1 MTSRQKNP
9 FVVMGKIPAELF
21 CDREKESDK
30 LIHSLIN
37 GNNVVLIS
45 PRRMGKTGLI
55 HHCYDD
61 ERIRDEYFTFFV
73 DILHTSNL
81 REFTYNLSRSIYKE
95 LVPRGKRLA
104 KSFIQAL
111 KSLSGS
117 ISIDTLNG
125 SPSFGVELG
134 DIANAEL
141 TLEEIFDYL
150 DHANK
155 PCIMAID
162 EFQQITHYPEKNIEA
177 LLRGHIQQMQN
188 CNFVF
193 AGSER
198 SIMSQMFGSSA
209 RPFYQSADT
218 LELNAIPFEVYSSFA
233 DRLFRERRKHVAD
246 EALRFVYDLFRGHT
260 FYMQK
265 VFNEAFSLTGT
276 GQSCEKATVVEAIDR
291 ILNDKETTY
300 MEILSALSEKQKPL
314 LYAIAAEG
322 TAARV
327 TSMAFAKKHNLES
340 ASAIQSAIKQ
350 LLNQNLITEIHKE
363 YAVNDKFFALWI
375 NRIYNEKVFPYLCA
389 HKKASQCPQ
398 NQTVIPTTPTV
409 VMPT

>member
-1 MTSRQKNP
+1 MASKQKNP
-9 FVVMGKIPAELF
+9 FVIMGKIPAELF

-30 LIHSLIN
+30 LIHYLTN
-37 GNNVVLIS
+37 GNHVVLIS

-61 ERIRDEYFTFFV
+61 ARICDEYFTFFV

-81 REFTYNLSRSIYKE
+81 REFTFNLSRSIYKE

-104 KSFIQAL
+104 KGFIQAL
-111 KSLSGS
+111 KSLSGT

-125 SPSFGVELG
+125 GPKFGVELG

-150 DHANK
+150 DHAHR

-162 EFQQITHYPEKNIEA
+162 EFQQITHYPEKNVEA

-198 SIMSQMFGSSA
+198 SIMTQMFSSSA

-218 LELNAIPFEVYSSFA
+218 LELNEIPFDVYSDFA
-233 DRLFRERRKHVAD
+233 RRLFLEARKNVDD
-246 EALRFVYDLFRGHT
+246 ESLRYVYDLFKGHT

-265 VFNEAFSLTGT
+265 VFNEAFAITGKGET
-276 GQSCEKATVVEAIDR
+276 CKLDTVLKAIDR
-291 ILNDKETTY
+291 ILSDKETTY

-322 TAARV
+322 MASRV

-363 YAVNDKFFALWI
+363 YSVTDKFFALWM
-375 NRIYNEKVFPYLCA
+375 NRIYNEKVLSLN
-389 HKKASQCPQ
+389 K
-398 NQTVIPTTPTV
+398 IE
-409 VMPT
+409 

>member
-1 MTSRQKNP
+1 MALKQRNP
-9 FVVMGKIPAELF
+9 FVIMGKIPAELF

-30 LIHSLIN
+30 LIHYLTN
-37 GNNVVLIS
+37 GNHVVLIS

-61 ERIRDEYFTFFV
+61 ARISDEYFTFFV

-81 REFTYNLSRSIYKE
+81 REFTFNLSRSIYKE

-104 KSFIQAL
+104 KGFIQAL
-111 KSLSGS
+111 KSLSGT

-125 SPSFGVELG
+125 GPKFGVELG

-150 DHANK
+150 DRANK
-155 PCIMAID
+155 PCIVAID
-162 EFQQITHYPEKNIEA
+162 EFQQITHYPEKNVEA

-198 SIMSQMFGSSA
+198 SIMTQMFSSSA

-218 LELNAIPFEVYSSFA
+218 LELNEIPFDIYSDFA
-233 DRLFRERRKHVAD
+233 HRLFLEARKSVDD
-246 EALRFVYDLFRGHT
+246 ESLRYVYDLFQGHT

-265 VFNEAFSLTGT
+265 VFNEAFALTGK
-276 GQSCEKATVVEAIDR
+276 GGNCKLDTVLEAIDR
-291 ILNDKETTY
+291 ILSDKETTY

-322 TAARV
+322 MASRV
-327 TSMAFAKKHNLES
+327 TSMAFAKKHHLES

-350 LLNQNLITEIHKE
+350 LLNQYLITEIHKE
-363 YAVNDKFFALWI
+363 YSVTDKFFTLWI
-375 NRIYNEKVFPYLCA
+375 NRIYNEKVLTLC
-389 HKKASQCPQ
+389 
-398 NQTVIPTTPTV
+398 
-409 VMPT
+409 

>member
-1 MTSRQKNP
+1 MASKQKNP
-9 FVVMGKIPAELF
+9 FVIMGKIPAELF

-30 LIHSLIN
+30 LIHYLTN
-37 GNNVVLIS
+37 GNHVVLIS

-61 ERIRDEYFTFFV
+61 ARICDEYFTFFV

-81 REFTYNLSRSIYKE
+81 REFTFNLSRSIYKE

-104 KSFIQAL
+104 KGFIQAL
-111 KSLSGS
+111 KSLSGT

-125 SPSFGVELG
+125 GPKFGVELG

-150 DHANK
+150 DHAHR

-162 EFQQITHYPEKNIEA
+162 EFQQITHYPEKNVEA

-198 SIMSQMFGSSA
+198 SIMTQMFSSSA

-218 LELNAIPFEVYSSFA
+218 LELNEIPFDVYSDFA
-233 DRLFRERRKHVAD
+233 RRLFLEARKNVDD
-246 EALRFVYDLFRGHT
+246 ESLHYVYDLFKGHT

-265 VFNEAFSLTGT
+265 VFNEAFALTGK
-276 GQSCEKATVVEAIDR
+276 GGNCKLDTVLEAIDR
-291 ILNDKETTY
+291 ILSDKETTY

-322 TAARV
+322 MASRV

-350 LLNQNLITEIHKE
+350 LLNQNLITEIHKK
-363 YAVNDKFFALWI
+363 YSVTDKFFALWM
-375 NRIYNEKVFPYLCA
+375 NRIYNEKVLSLN
-389 HKKASQCPQ
+389 K
-398 NQTVIPTTPTV
+398 IE
-409 VMPT
+409 

>member
-1 MTSRQKNP
+1 MASKQKNP
-9 FVVMGKIPAELF
+9 FVIMGKIPAELF

-30 LIHSLIN
+30 LIHYLTN
-37 GNNVVLIS
+37 GNHVVLIS

-61 ERIRDEYFTFFV
+61 ARIRDEYFTFFV

-81 REFTYNLSRSIYKE
+81 REFTFNLSRSIYKE

-111 KSLSGS
+111 KSLSGT

-125 SPSFGVELG
+125 GPKFGVELG

-150 DHANK
+150 DHAHR

-162 EFQQITHYPEKNIEA
+162 EFQQITHYPEKNVEA

-198 SIMSQMFGSSA
+198 SIMTQMFSSSA

-218 LELNAIPFEVYSSFA
+218 LELNEIPFDVYSDFA
-233 DRLFRERRKHVAD
+233 RRLFLEARKNVDD
-246 EALRFVYDLFRGHT
+246 ESLRYVYDLFKGHT

-265 VFNEAFSLTGT
+265 VFNEAFALTGK
-276 GQSCEKATVVEAIDR
+276 GGNCKLDTVLEAIDR
-291 ILNDKETTY
+291 ILSDKETTY

-322 TAARV
+322 MASRV

-363 YAVNDKFFALWI
+363 YSVTDKFFALWI
-375 NRIYNEKVFPYLCA
+375 NRIYNEKVLSLC
-389 HKKASQCPQ
+389 
-398 NQTVIPTTPTV
+398 
-409 VMPT
+409 

>member
-1 MTSRQKNP
+1 MASKQRNP
-9 FVVMGKIPAELF
+9 FIIMGKIPAELF

-30 LIHSLIN
+30 LIHYLTN
-37 GNNVVLIS
+37 GNHVVLIS

-61 ERIRDEYFTFFV
+61 ARIRDEYFTFFV

-81 REFTYNLSRSIYKE
+81 REFTFNLSRSIYKE
-95 LVPRGKRLA
+95 LVTRGKRLA
-104 KSFIQAL
+104 KGFIQAL
-111 KSLSGS
+111 KSLSGT

-150 DHANK
+150 DHAHK
-155 PCIMAID
+155 PCIMAIN
-162 EFQQITHYPEKNIEA
+162 EFQQITHYPEKNVEA

-198 SIMSQMFGSSA
+198 SIMTQMFSSSA

-218 LELNAIPFEVYSSFA
+218 LELNEIPFDIYSDFA
-233 DRLFRERRKHVAD
+233 RRLFLEARKSVDD
-246 EALRFVYDLFRGHT
+246 ESLRYVYDLFKGHT

-265 VFNEAFSLTGT
+265 VFNEAFALTGKGGVCKLDT
-276 GQSCEKATVVEAIDR
+276 ISEAIDR

-322 TAARV
+322 MASRI

-340 ASAIQSAIKQ
+340 ASAIQSATKQ

-363 YAVNDKFFALWI
+363 YSVTDKFFALWM
-375 NRIYNEKVFPYLCA
+375 NRIYNEKVLTL
-389 HKKASQCPQ
+389 
-398 NQTVIPTTPTV
+398 N
-409 VMPT
+409 

>member
-1 MTSRQKNP
+1 MALKQRNP
-9 FVVMGKIPAELF
+9 FVIMGKIPAELF

-30 LIHSLIN
+30 LIHYLTN
-37 GNNVVLIS
+37 GNHVVLIS

-61 ERIRDEYFTFFV
+61 ARISDEYFTFFV

-81 REFTYNLSRSIYKE
+81 REFTFNLSRSIYKE

-104 KSFIQAL
+104 KGFIQAL
-111 KSLSGS
+111 KSLSGT

-125 SPSFGVELG
+125 GPKFGVELG

-150 DHANK
+150 DRANK
-155 PCIMAID
+155 PCIVAID
-162 EFQQITHYPEKNIEA
+162 EFQQITHYPEKNVEA

-198 SIMSQMFGSSA
+198 SIMTQMFSSSA

-218 LELNAIPFEVYSSFA
+218 LELNEIPFDVYSDFA
-233 DRLFRERRKHVAD
+233 HRLFLEARKSVDD
-246 EALRFVYDLFRGHT
+246 ESLRYVYDLFQGHT

-265 VFNEAFSLTGT
+265 VFNEAFALTGK
-276 GQSCEKATVVEAIDR
+276 GGNCKLDTVLEAIDR
-291 ILNDKETTY
+291 ILSDKETTY

-322 TAARV
+322 MASRV
-327 TSMAFAKKHNLES
+327 TSMAFAKKHHLES

-363 YAVNDKFFALWI
+363 YSVTDKFFALWI
-375 NRIYNEKVFPYLCA
+375 NRIYNEKVLTLC
-389 HKKASQCPQ
+389 
-398 NQTVIPTTPTV
+398 
-409 VMPT
+409 

>member
-1 MTSRQKNP
+1 MVSKQKNP
-9 FVVMGKIPAELF
+9 FIIMGKIPAELF
-21 CDREKESDK
+21 CDREKESNK
-30 LIHSLIN
+30 LIHYLTN
-37 GNNVVLIS
+37 GNHVVLIS

-61 ERIRDEYFTFFV
+61 ARISDEYFTFFV

-81 REFTYNLSRSIYKE
+81 QEFTFNLSRSIYKE

-104 KSFIQAL
+104 KGFIQAL
-111 KSLSGS
+111 KSLSGT

-125 SPSFGVELG
+125 GPKFGVELG

-150 DHANK
+150 DRANK
-155 PCIMAID
+155 PCIVAID
-162 EFQQITHYPEKNIEA
+162 EFQQITHYPEKNVEA

-198 SIMSQMFGSSA
+198 SIMTQMFSSSA

-218 LELNAIPFEVYSSFA
+218 LELNEIPFEVYSDFA
-233 DRLFRERRKHVAD
+233 RRLFLEARKNVDD
-246 EALRFVYDLFRGHT
+246 ESLSYVYDLFHGHT

-265 VFNEAFSLTGT
+265 VFNEAFALTGK
-276 GQSCEKATVVEAIDR
+276 SATCRLGTVFEAIDR
-291 ILNDKETTY
+291 ILSDKETTY

-322 TAARV
+322 MASRV

-363 YAVNDKFFALWI
+363 YSVTDKFFALWM
-375 NRIYNEKVFPYLCA
+375 NRIYNEKVLP
-389 HKKASQCPQ
+389 SIEQRG
-398 NQTVIPTTPTV
+398 
-409 VMPT
+409 

>member
-1 MTSRQKNP
+1 MASKQKNP
-9 FVVMGKIPAELF
+9 FIIMGKIPAELF

-30 LIHSLIN
+30 LIHYLTN
-37 GNNVVLIS
+37 GNHVVLIS

-61 ERIRDEYFTFFV
+61 ARIRDEYFTFFV

-104 KSFIQAL
+104 KGFIHAL
-111 KSLSGS
+111 KSLSGT

-150 DHANK
+150 DHAHK

-162 EFQQITHYPEKNIEA
+162 EFQQITHYPEKNVEA
-177 LLRGHIQQMQN
+177 LLRSHIQQMQN

-198 SIMSQMFGSSA
+198 SIMTQMFSSSA

-218 LELNAIPFEVYSSFA
+218 LELNEIPFDVYSDFA
-233 DRLFRERRKHVAD
+233 RRLFLEARKSVDD
-246 EALRFVYDLFRGHT
+246 ESLRYVYNLFKGHT

-265 VFNEAFSLTGT
+265 VFNEAFALTGKGGT
-276 GQSCEKATVVEAIDR
+276 CKLDTILEAIDR
-291 ILNDKETTY
+291 ILSDKETTY

-322 TAARV
+322 MASRV
-327 TSMAFAKKHNLES
+327 TSMAFAKKHNLDS

-363 YAVNDKFFALWI
+363 YSVTDKFFALWM
-375 NRIYNEKVFPYLCA
+375 NRIYNEKVLAF
-389 HKKASQCPQ
+389 
-398 NQTVIPTTPTV
+398 N
-409 VMPT
+409 

>member
-1 MTSRQKNP
+1 
-9 FVVMGKIPAELF
+9 MGKIPANLF
-21 CDREKESDK
+21 CDREKETEK
-30 LIHSLIN
+30 LIHSLTN

-61 ERIRDEYFTFFV
+61 ARIRDEYFTFFV

-81 REFTYNLSRSIYKE
+81 REFTFNLSRSIYKE

-111 KSLSGS
+111 KSLSGT

-125 SPSFGVELG
+125 GPKFGVELG

-141 TLEEIFDYL
+141 TLEEIFAYL
-150 DHANK
+150 DHAHR

-162 EFQQITHYPEKNIEA
+162 EFQQITHYPEKNVEA

-198 SIMSQMFGSSA
+198 SIMTQMFSSSA

-218 LELNAIPFEVYSSFA
+218 LELNEIPFDVYSDFA
-233 DRLFRERRKHVAD
+233 RRLFLEARKNVDD
-246 EALRFVYDLFRGHT
+246 ESLRYVYDLFKGHT

-265 VFNEAFSLTGT
+265 VFNEAFAITGKGET
-276 GQSCEKATVVEAIDR
+276 CKLDTIFEAIDR
-291 ILNDKETTY
+291 ILSDKETTY
-300 MEILSALSEKQKPL
+300 MEILSALSAKQKPL

-322 TAARV
+322 MASRV

-350 LLNQNLITEIHKE
+350 LLNQNLITEIHKK
-363 YAVNDKFFALWI
+363 YSVTDKFFALWM
-375 NRIYNEKVFPYLCA
+375 NRIYNEKVLSLN
-389 HKKASQCPQ
+389 K
-398 NQTVIPTTPTV
+398 IE
-409 VMPT
+409 

>member
-1 MTSRQKNP
+1 MASKQKNP
-9 FVVMGKIPAELF
+9 FVIMGKIPAELF

-30 LIHSLIN
+30 LIHYLTN
-37 GNNVVLIS
+37 GNHVVLIS

-61 ERIRDEYFTFFV
+61 ARICDEYFTFFV

-81 REFTYNLSRSIYKE
+81 REFTFNLSRSIYKE

-111 KSLSGS
+111 KSLSGT

-125 SPSFGVELG
+125 GPKFGVELG

-150 DHANK
+150 DHAHR

-162 EFQQITHYPEKNIEA
+162 EFQQITHYPEKNVEA

-198 SIMSQMFGSSA
+198 SIMTQMFSSSA

-218 LELNAIPFEVYSSFA
+218 LELNEIPFDVYSDFA
-233 DRLFRERRKHVAD
+233 RRLFLEARKNVDD
-246 EALRFVYDLFRGHT
+246 ESLRYVYDLFKGHT

-265 VFNEAFSLTGT
+265 VFNEAFAITGKGET
-276 GQSCEKATVVEAIDR
+276 CKLDTIFEAIDR
-291 ILNDKETTY
+291 ILSDKETTY

-322 TAARV
+322 MASRV

-350 LLNQNLITEIHKE
+350 LLNQNLITEIHKK
-363 YAVNDKFFALWI
+363 YSVTDKFFALWM
-375 NRIYNEKVFPYLCA
+375 NRIYNEKVLSLN
-389 HKKASQCPQ
+389 K
-398 NQTVIPTTPTV
+398 IE
-409 VMPT
+409 

>member
-1 MTSRQKNP
+1 MASKQKNP
-9 FVVMGKIPAELF
+9 FVIMGKIPAELF

-30 LIHSLIN
+30 LIHYLTN
-37 GNNVVLIS
+37 GNHVVLIS

-61 ERIRDEYFTFFV
+61 ARIRDEYFTFFV

-81 REFTYNLSRSIYKE
+81 REFTFNLSRSIYKE

-104 KSFIQAL
+104 KGFIQAL
-111 KSLSGS
+111 KSLSGT

-125 SPSFGVELG
+125 GPKFGVELG

-141 TLEEIFDYL
+141 TLEEIFAYL
-150 DHANK
+150 DHAHR

-162 EFQQITHYPEKNIEA
+162 EFQQITHYPEKNVEA

-198 SIMSQMFGSSA
+198 SIMTQMFSSSA

-218 LELNAIPFEVYSSFA
+218 LELNEIPFDVYSDFA
-233 DRLFRERRKHVAD
+233 RRLFLEARKNVDD
-246 EALRFVYDLFRGHT
+246 ESLRYVYDLFKGHT

-265 VFNEAFSLTGT
+265 VFNEAFAITGKGET
-276 GQSCEKATVVEAIDR
+276 SKLDTIFDAIDH
-291 ILNDKETTY
+291 ILSVKETTY
-300 MEILSALSEKQKPL
+300 M
-314 LYAIAAEG
+314 
-322 TAARV
+322 
-327 TSMAFAKKHNLES
+327 
-340 ASAIQSAIKQ
+340 
-350 LLNQNLITEIHKE
+350 
-363 YAVNDKFFALWI
+363 
-375 NRIYNEKVFPYLCA
+375 
-389 HKKASQCPQ
+389 
-398 NQTVIPTTPTV
+398 
-409 VMPT
+409 

>member
-1 MTSRQKNP
+1 MASKQKNP
-9 FVVMGKIPAELF
+9 FVIMGKIPAELF

-30 LIHSLIN
+30 LIHYLTN
-37 GNNVVLIS
+37 GNHVVLIS

-61 ERIRDEYFTFFV
+61 ARICDEYFTFFV

-81 REFTYNLSRSIYKE
+81 REFTFNLSRSIYKE

-104 KSFIQAL
+104 KGFIQAL
-111 KSLSGS
+111 KSLSGT

-125 SPSFGVELG
+125 GPKFGVELG

-150 DHANK
+150 DHAHR

-162 EFQQITHYPEKNIEA
+162 EFQQITHYPEKNVEA

-198 SIMSQMFGSSA
+198 SIMTQMFSSSV

-218 LELNAIPFEVYSSFA
+218 LELNEIPFDVYSDFA
-233 DRLFRERRKHVAD
+233 RRLFLEARKNVDD
-246 EALRFVYDLFRGHT
+246 ESLRYVYDLFKGHT

-265 VFNEAFSLTGT
+265 VFNEAFAITGKGET
-276 GQSCEKATVVEAIDR
+276 CKLDTVLEAIDR
-291 ILNDKETTY
+291 ILSDKETTY

-322 TAARV
+322 MASRV

-363 YAVNDKFFALWI
+363 YSVTDKFFALWM
-375 NRIYNEKVFPYLCA
+375 NRIYNEKVLSLN
-389 HKKASQCPQ
+389 K
-398 NQTVIPTTPTV
+398 ID
-409 VMPT
+409 

>member
-1 MTSRQKNP
+1 MASKQKNP
-9 FVVMGKIPAELF
+9 FIIMGKIPAELF

-30 LIHSLIN
+30 LIHYLTN
-37 GNNVVLIS
+37 GNHVVLIS

-61 ERIRDEYFTFFV
+61 ARICDEYFTFFV

-81 REFTYNLSRSIYKE
+81 REFTFNLSRSIYKE

-111 KSLSGS
+111 KSLSGT

-125 SPSFGVELG
+125 GPKFGVELG

-150 DHANK
+150 DHAHR

-162 EFQQITHYPEKNIEA
+162 EFQQITHYPEKNVEA

-198 SIMSQMFGSSA
+198 SIMTQMFSSSA

-218 LELNAIPFEVYSSFA
+218 LELNEIPFDVYSDFA
-233 DRLFRERRKHVAD
+233 RRLFLEARKNVD
-246 EALRFVYDLFRGHT
+246 DVSLRYVYDLFKGHT

-265 VFNEAFSLTGT
+265 VFNEAFAITGKGET
-276 GQSCEKATVVEAIDR
+276 CKLDTIFDAIDR
-291 ILNDKETTY
+291 ILSDKETTY

-322 TAARV
+322 MASRV

-363 YAVNDKFFALWI
+363 YSVTDKFFALWM
-375 NRIYNEKVFPYLCA
+375 NRIYNEKVLSLN
-389 HKKASQCPQ
+389 K
-398 NQTVIPTTPTV
+398 IE
-409 VMPT
+409 

>member
-1 MTSRQKNP
+1 MASKQKNP
-9 FVVMGKIPAELF
+9 FVIMGKIPAELF

-30 LIHSLIN
+30 LIHYLTN
-37 GNNVVLIS
+37 GNHVVLIS

-61 ERIRDEYFTFFV
+61 ARICDEYFTFFV

-81 REFTYNLSRSIYKE
+81 REFTFNLSRSIYKE

-111 KSLSGS
+111 KSLSGT

-125 SPSFGVELG
+125 GPKFGVELG

-150 DHANK
+150 DHAHR

-162 EFQQITHYPEKNIEA
+162 EFQQITHYPEKNVEA

-198 SIMSQMFGSSA
+198 SIMTQMFSSSA

-218 LELNAIPFEVYSSFA
+218 LELNEIPFDVYSDFA
-233 DRLFRERRKHVAD
+233 RRLFLEARKNVDD
-246 EALRFVYDLFRGHT
+246 ESLRYVYDLFKGHT

-265 VFNEAFSLTGT
+265 VFNEAFAITGKGET
-276 GQSCEKATVVEAIDR
+276 CELDTIFEAIDR
-291 ILNDKETTY
+291 ILSDKETTY

-322 TAARV
+322 MASRV

-363 YAVNDKFFALWI
+363 YSVTDKFFALWM
-375 NRIYNEKVFPYLCA
+375 NRIYNEKVLSLN
-389 HKKASQCPQ
+389 K
-398 NQTVIPTTPTV
+398 IE
-409 VMPT
+409 

>member
-1 MTSRQKNP
+1 MASKQRNP
-9 FVVMGKIPAELF
+9 FIIMGKIPAELF

-30 LIHSLIN
+30 LIHYLTN

-61 ERIRDEYFTFFV
+61 ARIRDEYFTFFV

-81 REFTYNLSRSIYKE
+81 REFTYNLGRSIYKE

-104 KSFIQAL
+104 KGFIQAL
-111 KSLSGS
+111 KSLSGT

-125 SPSFGVELG
+125 GPKFGVELG

-198 SIMSQMFGSSA
+198 SIMTQMFSSSA

-218 LELNAIPFEVYSSFA
+218 LELKEIPFDIYSAFVG
-233 DRLFRERRKHVAD
+233 RLFHESRKNVDD
-246 EALRFVYDLFRGHT
+246 ESLHYVYDLFKGHT

-265 VFNEAFSLTGT
+265 VFNEAYALTGRGGICRLDT
-276 GQSCEKATVVEAIDR
+276 IFEAIDR
-291 ILNDKETTY
+291 VLSDKETTY

-322 TAARV
+322 KASRV
-327 TSMAFAKKHNLES
+327 TSLAFAKKHNLES

-363 YAVNDKFFALWI
+363 YSVTDKFFALWI
-375 NRIYNEKVFPYLCA
+375 NRIYNEKVLAF
-389 HKKASQCPQ
+389 S
-398 NQTVIPTTPTV
+398 
-409 VMPT
+409 

>member
-1 MTSRQKNP
+1 MASKQKNP
-9 FVVMGKIPAELF
+9 FIIMGKIPTELF

-30 LIHSLIN
+30 LIHYLTN

-61 ERIRDEYFTFFV
+61 VRISDEYFTFFV

-81 REFTYNLSRSIYKE
+81 REFTYNLGRSIYKE

-111 KSLSGS
+111 KSLSGT

-125 SPSFGVELG
+125 GPKFGVELG

-150 DHANK
+150 DHAHR

-162 EFQQITHYPEKNIEA
+162 EFQQITHYPEKNVEA

-198 SIMSQMFGSSA
+198 SIMTQMFSSSA

-218 LELNAIPFEVYSSFA
+218 LELNEIPFDVYSDFA
-233 DRLFRERRKHVAD
+233 RRLFLEARKNVDD
-246 EALRFVYDLFRGHT
+246 ESLRYVYDLFKGHT

-265 VFNEAFSLTGT
+265 VFNEAFAITGKGET
-276 GQSCEKATVVEAIDR
+276 CELDTIFEAIDR
-291 ILNDKETTY
+291 ILSDKETTY

-322 TAARV
+322 MASRV

-363 YAVNDKFFALWI
+363 YSVTDKFFALWM
-375 NRIYNEKVFPYLCA
+375 NRIYNEKVLSLN
-389 HKKASQCPQ
+389 K
-398 NQTVIPTTPTV
+398 IE
-409 VMPT
+409 

>member
-1 MTSRQKNP
+1 MASKQKNP
-9 FVVMGKIPAELF
+9 FVIMGKIPAELF

-30 LIHSLIN
+30 LIHYLTN
-37 GNNVVLIS
+37 GNHVVLIS

-61 ERIRDEYFTFFV
+61 ARIRDEYFTFFV

-81 REFTYNLSRSIYKE
+81 REFTFNLSRSIYKE

-104 KSFIQAL
+104 KGFIQAL
-111 KSLSGS
+111 KSLSGT

-125 SPSFGVELG
+125 GPKFGVELG

-150 DHANK
+150 DHAHR

-162 EFQQITHYPEKNIEA
+162 EFQQITHYPEKNVEA

-198 SIMSQMFGSSA
+198 SIMTQMFSSSA

-218 LELNAIPFEVYSSFA
+218 LELNEIPFDVYSDFA
-233 DRLFRERRKHVAD
+233 RRLFLEARKNVDD
-246 EALRFVYDLFRGHT
+246 ESLRYVYDLFKGHT

-265 VFNEAFSLTGT
+265 VFNEAFAITGKGET
-276 GQSCEKATVVEAIDR
+276 CKLDTIFEAIDR
-291 ILNDKETTY
+291 ILSDKETTY

-322 TAARV
+322 MASRV

-363 YAVNDKFFALWI
+363 YSVTDKFFALWM
-375 NRIYNEKVFPYLCA
+375 NRIYNEKVLSLN
-389 HKKASQCPQ
+389 K
-398 NQTVIPTTPTV
+398 IE
-409 VMPT
+409 

>member
-1 MTSRQKNP
+1 MASKQKNP
-9 FVVMGKIPAELF
+9 FVIMGKIPAELF

-30 LIHSLIN
+30 LIHYLTN
-37 GNNVVLIS
+37 GNHVVLIS

-61 ERIRDEYFTFFV
+61 ARICDEYFTFFV

-81 REFTYNLSRSIYKE
+81 REFTFNLSRSIYKE

-111 KSLSGS
+111 KSLSGT

-125 SPSFGVELG
+125 GPKFGVELG

-150 DHANK
+150 DHAHR

-162 EFQQITHYPEKNIEA
+162 EFQQITHYPEKNVEA

-198 SIMSQMFGSSA
+198 SIMTQMFSSSA

-218 LELNAIPFEVYSSFA
+218 LELNEIPFDVYSDFA
-233 DRLFRERRKHVAD
+233 RRLFLEARKNVD
-246 EALRFVYDLFRGHT
+246 DVSLRYVYDLFKGHT

-265 VFNEAFSLTGT
+265 VFNEAFAITGKGET
-276 GQSCEKATVVEAIDR
+276 CKLDTIFDAIDR
-291 ILNDKETTY
+291 ILSDKETTY

-322 TAARV
+322 MASRV

-363 YAVNDKFFALWI
+363 YSVTDKFFALWM
-375 NRIYNEKVFPYLCA
+375 NRIYNEKVLSLN
-389 HKKASQCPQ
+389 K
-398 NQTVIPTTPTV
+398 IE
-409 VMPT
+409 

>member
-1 MTSRQKNP
+1 MASSQKNP
-9 FVVMGKIPAELF
+9 FIIMGKIPAELF

-30 LIHSLIN
+30 LVHYLTN

-81 REFTYNLSRSIYKE
+81 REFTYNLGRSIYKE

-104 KSFIQAL
+104 KGFIQAL
-111 KSLSGS
+111 KSLSGT

-125 SPSFGVELG
+125 NPSFGVELG
-134 DIANAEL
+134 DIANPEL

-150 DHANK
+150 DQARK

-177 LLRGHIQQMQN
+177 LLRSRIQQMYN

-198 SIMSQMFGSSA
+198 SIMTQIFSSST

-218 LELNAIPFEVYSSFA
+218 LELKEIPFETYSAFVI
-233 DRLFRERRKHVAD
+233 RLFHDMRKNI
-246 EALRFVYDLFRGHT
+246 ESETLRYVYDLFKGHT

-265 VFNEAFSLTGT
+265 VFNEAFALTNTGGT
-276 GQSCEKATVVEAIDR
+276 CRLDTILEAIDR

-300 MEILSALSEKQKPL
+300 MEILSTLSEKQKPL
-314 LYAIAAEG
+314 FYAIAAEG
-322 TAARV
+322 MASRV
-327 TSMAFAKKHNLES
+327 TSTAFAKRHNLES
-340 ASAIQSAIKQ
+340 TSAIQSAIKQ

-363 YAVNDKFFALWI
+363 YSVTDKFFALWM
-375 NRIYNEKVFPYLCA
+375 NRIYNEKTLF
-389 HKKASQCPQ
+389 
-398 NQTVIPTTPTV
+398 IP
-409 VMPT
+409 

>member
-1 MTSRQKNP
+1 LPLENRITMASKQKNP
-9 FVVMGKIPAELF
+9 FVIMGKIPAELF

-30 LIHSLIN
+30 LIHYLTN
-37 GNNVVLIS
+37 GNHVVLIS

-61 ERIRDEYFTFFV
+61 ARICDEYFTFFV

-81 REFTYNLSRSIYKE
+81 REFTFNLSRSIYKE
-95 LVPRGKRLA
+95 LFPRGKRLA
-104 KSFIQAL
+104 KGFIQAL
-111 KSLSGS
+111 KSLSGT

-125 SPSFGVELG
+125 GPKFGVELG

-150 DHANK
+150 DHAHR

-162 EFQQITHYPEKNIEA
+162 EFQQITHYPEKNVEA

-198 SIMSQMFGSSA
+198 SIMTQMFSSSA

-218 LELNAIPFEVYSSFA
+218 LELNEIPFDVYSDFA
-233 DRLFRERRKHVAD
+233 RRLFLEARKNVDD
-246 EALRFVYDLFRGHT
+246 ESLRYVYDLFKGHT

-265 VFNEAFSLTGT
+265 VFNEAFAITGKGET
-276 GQSCEKATVVEAIDR
+276 CKLDTIFEAIDR
-291 ILNDKETTY
+291 ILSDKETTY

-322 TAARV
+322 MASRV

-350 LLNQNLITEIHKE
+350 LLNQNLITEIHKK
-363 YAVNDKFFALWI
+363 YSVTDKFFALWM
-375 NRIYNEKVFPYLCA
+375 NRIYNEKVLTL
-389 HKKASQCPQ
+389 
-398 NQTVIPTTPTV
+398 N
-409 VMPT
+409 

>member
-1 MTSRQKNP
+1 MASKQKNP
-9 FVVMGKIPAELF
+9 FVIMGKIPAELF

-30 LIHSLIN
+30 LIHYLTN
-37 GNNVVLIS
+37 GNHVVLIS

-61 ERIRDEYFTFFV
+61 ARIRDEYFTFFV

-81 REFTYNLSRSIYKE
+81 REFTFNLSRSIYKE

-111 KSLSGS
+111 KSLSGT

-125 SPSFGVELG
+125 GPKFGVELG

-150 DHANK
+150 DHAHR

-162 EFQQITHYPEKNIEA
+162 EFQQITHYPEKNVEA

-198 SIMSQMFGSSA
+198 SIMTQMFSSSA

-218 LELNAIPFEVYSSFA
+218 LELNEIPFDVYSDFA
-233 DRLFRERRKHVAD
+233 RRLFLEARKNVDD
-246 EALRFVYDLFRGHT
+246 ESLRYVYDLFKGHT

-265 VFNEAFSLTGT
+265 VFNEAFAITGKGET
-276 GQSCEKATVVEAIDR
+276 CKLDTIFEAIDR
-291 ILNDKETTY
+291 ILSDKETTY

-322 TAARV
+322 MASRV

-363 YAVNDKFFALWI
+363 YSVTDKFFALWM
-375 NRIYNEKVFPYLCA
+375 NRIYNEKVLSLN
-389 HKKASQCPQ
+389 K
-398 NQTVIPTTPTV
+398 IE
-409 VMPT
+409 

>member
-1 MTSRQKNP
+1 MASKQKNP
-9 FVVMGKIPAELF
+9 FVIMGKIPAELF

-30 LIHSLIN
+30 LIHYLTN
-37 GNNVVLIS
+37 GNHVVLIS

-61 ERIRDEYFTFFV
+61 ARIRDEYFTFFV

-81 REFTYNLSRSIYKE
+81 REFTFNLSRSIYKE

-104 KSFIQAL
+104 KGFIQAL
-111 KSLSGS
+111 KSLSGT

-150 DHANK
+150 DHAHR

-162 EFQQITHYPEKNIEA
+162 EFQQITHYPEKNVEA

-198 SIMSQMFGSSA
+198 SIMTQMFSSSA

-218 LELNAIPFEVYSSFA
+218 LELNEIPFDVYSDFA
-233 DRLFRERRKHVAD
+233 RRLFLEARKNVDD
-246 EALRFVYDLFRGHT
+246 ESLRYVYDLFKGHT

-265 VFNEAFSLTGT
+265 VFNEAFAITGKGET
-276 GQSCEKATVVEAIDR
+276 CKLDTVLEAIDR
-291 ILNDKETTY
+291 ILSDKETTY

-322 TAARV
+322 MASRV

-363 YAVNDKFFALWI
+363 YSVTDKFFALWM
-375 NRIYNEKVFPYLCA
+375 NRIYNEKVLSLN
-389 HKKASQCPQ
+389 K
-398 NQTVIPTTPTV
+398 IE
-409 VMPT
+409 

>member
-1 MTSRQKNP
+1 MASKQKNP
-9 FVVMGKIPAELF
+9 FVIMGKIPAELF

-30 LIHSLIN
+30 LIHYLTN
-37 GNNVVLIS
+37 GNHVVLIS

-61 ERIRDEYFTFFV
+61 ARICDEYFTFFV

-81 REFTYNLSRSIYKE
+81 REFTFNLSRSIYKE

-104 KSFIQAL
+104 KGFIQAL
-111 KSLSGS
+111 KSLSGT

-125 SPSFGVELG
+125 GPKFGVELG

-150 DHANK
+150 DHADR

-162 EFQQITHYPEKNIEA
+162 EFQQITHYPEKNVEA

-198 SIMSQMFGSSA
+198 SIMTQMFSSSA

-218 LELNAIPFEVYSSFA
+218 LELNEIPFDVYSDFA
-233 DRLFRERRKHVAD
+233 RRLFLEARKNVDD
-246 EALRFVYDLFRGHT
+246 ESLRYVYDLFKGHT

-265 VFNEAFSLTGT
+265 VFNEAFAITGKGET
-276 GQSCEKATVVEAIDR
+276 CKLDTIFEAIDR
-291 ILNDKETTY
+291 ILSDKETTY

-322 TAARV
+322 MASRV

-363 YAVNDKFFALWI
+363 YSVTDKFFALWM
-375 NRIYNEKVFPYLCA
+375 NRIYNEKVLSLN
-389 HKKASQCPQ
+389 K
-398 NQTVIPTTPTV
+398 IE
-409 VMPT
+409 

>member
-1 MTSRQKNP
+1 
-9 FVVMGKIPAELF
+9 MGKIPAELF
-21 CDREKESDK
+21 CDREKETEK
-30 LIHSLIN
+30 LIHYLTN
-37 GNNVVLIS
+37 GNNVVLVS

-55 HHCYDD
+55 HHCYDYVC
-61 ERIRDEYFTFFV
+61 IHDEYFTFFV

-81 REFTYNLSRSIYKE
+81 REFTYNLGRSIYKE

-104 KSFIQAL
+104 KGFIQAL
-111 KSLSGS
+111 KSLSGT

-198 SIMSQMFGSSA
+198 SIMTQMFSSSA
-209 RPFYQSADT
+209 RPFYQSADI
-218 LELNAIPFEVYSSFA
+218 LELNEIPFDVYSAFA
-233 DRLFRERRKHVAD
+233 GRLFHETHKSIED
-246 EALRFVYDLFRGHT
+246 KTLRYVYDLFRGHT

-265 VFNEAFSLTGT
+265 VFNEAFSLTRTGGT
-276 GQSCEKATVVEAIDR
+276 CESSTIAEAIDR
-291 ILNDKETTY
+291 ILKDKETTY

-322 TAARV
+322 MASRV

-363 YAVNDKFFALWI
+363 YSVTDKFFALWM
-375 NRIYNEKVFPYLCA
+375 NRIYNEKVFLP
-389 HKKASQCPQ
+389 SIEQQ
-398 NQTVIPTTPTV
+398 G
-409 VMPT
+409 

>member
-1 MTSRQKNP
+1 MASKQRNP
-9 FVVMGKIPAELF
+9 FVIMGKIPAELF

-30 LIHSLIN
+30 LIHYLTN
-37 GNNVVLIS
+37 GNHVVLIS

-61 ERIRDEYFTFFV
+61 ARISDEYFTFFV
-73 DILHTSNL
+73 DIFHTSNL
-81 REFTYNLSRSIYKE
+81 REFTFNLSRSIYKE

-104 KSFIQAL
+104 KGFIQAL
-111 KSLSGS
+111 KSLSGT

-125 SPSFGVELG
+125 GPKFGVELG

-150 DHANK
+150 DRANK
-155 PCIMAID
+155 PCIVAID
-162 EFQQITHYPEKNIEA
+162 EFQQITHYPEKNVEA

-198 SIMSQMFGSSA
+198 SIMTQMFSSSA

-218 LELNAIPFEVYSSFA
+218 LELNEIPFVVYSDFA
-233 DRLFRERRKHVAD
+233 HRLFLEARKSIDD
-246 EALRFVYDLFRGHT
+246 ESLRYVYDLFLGHT

-265 VFNEAFSLTGT
+265 VFNEAFALTGK
-276 GQSCEKATVVEAIDR
+276 GGNCKLDTVLEAIDR
-291 ILNDKETTY
+291 ILSDKETTY

-322 TAARV
+322 MASRV
-327 TSMAFAKKHNLES
+327 TSMAFAKKHHLES

-363 YAVNDKFFALWI
+363 YSVTDKFFALWI
-375 NRIYNEKVFPYLCA
+375 NRIYNEKVLTLC
-389 HKKASQCPQ
+389 
-398 NQTVIPTTPTV
+398 
-409 VMPT
+409 

>member
-1 MTSRQKNP
+1 MASKQRNP
-9 FVVMGKIPAELF
+9 FVIMGKIPAELF
-21 CDREKESDK
+21 CDREKESEK
-30 LIHSLIN
+30 LIHYLTN

-61 ERIRDEYFTFFV
+61 ARIHDEYFTFFV

-81 REFTYNLSRSIYKE
+81 LEFTFNLSRSIYKE

-104 KSFIQAL
+104 RGFIQAL
-111 KSLSGS
+111 KSLSRT

-125 SPSFGVELG
+125 GPKFGVELG

-150 DHANK
+150 DHAHK
-155 PCIMAID
+155 PCIVAID
-162 EFQQITHYPEKNIEA
+162 EFQQITHYPEKNVEA

-198 SIMSQMFGSSA
+198 SIMTQMFSSSA

-218 LELNAIPFEVYSSFA
+218 LELNEIPFDIYSDFA
-233 DRLFRERRKHVAD
+233 YKLFLEAHKSVD
-246 EALRFVYDLFRGHT
+246 EESLRYVYDLFKGHT

-265 VFNEAFSLTGT
+265 VFNEAFALTGK
-276 GQSCEKATVVEAIDR
+276 GGACKLDTVLEAIDR
-291 ILNDKETTY
+291 ILSDKETTY
-300 MEILSALSEKQKPL
+300 MEILSALSAKQKPL

-322 TAARV
+322 MASRV

-363 YAVNDKFFALWI
+363 YSVTDKFFALWM
-375 NRIYNEKVFPYLCA
+375 NRIYNEKVLTL
-389 HKKASQCPQ
+389 
-398 NQTVIPTTPTV
+398 N
-409 VMPT
+409 

>member
-1 MTSRQKNP
+1 MASKQRNP
-9 FVVMGKIPAELF
+9 FVIMGKIPAELF

-30 LIHSLIN
+30 LIHYLTN
-37 GNNVVLIS
+37 GNHVVLIS

-61 ERIRDEYFTFFV
+61 ALISDEYFTFFV

-81 REFTYNLSRSIYKE
+81 REFTFNLSRSIYKE

-104 KSFIQAL
+104 KGFIQAL
-111 KSLSGS
+111 KSLSGT

-125 SPSFGVELG
+125 GPKFGVELG

-150 DHANK
+150 DRANK
-155 PCIMAID
+155 PCIVAID
-162 EFQQITHYPEKNIEA
+162 EFQQITHYPEKNVEA

-198 SIMSQMFGSSA
+198 SIMTQMFSSSA

-218 LELNAIPFEVYSSFA
+218 LELNEIPFDIYSDFA
-233 DRLFRERRKHVAD
+233 HRLFLEARKSVDD
-246 EALRFVYDLFRGHT
+246 ESLRYVYDLFQGHT

-265 VFNEAFSLTGT
+265 VFNEAFALTGK
-276 GQSCEKATVVEAIDR
+276 GGNCKLDTVLEAIDR
-291 ILNDKETTY
+291 ILSDKETTY

-322 TAARV
+322 MASRV
-327 TSMAFAKKHNLES
+327 TSMAFAKKHHLES

-363 YAVNDKFFALWI
+363 YSVTDKFFALWI
-375 NRIYNEKVFPYLCA
+375 NRIYNEKVLTLC
-389 HKKASQCPQ
+389 
-398 NQTVIPTTPTV
+398 
-409 VMPT
+409 

>member
-1 MTSRQKNP
+1 MASKQRNP
-9 FVVMGKIPAELF
+9 FVIMGKIPAELF

-30 LIHSLIN
+30 LIHYLTN
-37 GNNVVLIS
+37 GNHVVLIS

-61 ERIRDEYFTFFV
+61 ARISDEYFTFFV

-104 KSFIQAL
+104 KGFIQAL
-111 KSLSGS
+111 KSLSGT

-125 SPSFGVELG
+125 GPKFGVELG

-150 DHANK
+150 DRANK
-155 PCIMAID
+155 PCIVAID
-162 EFQQITHYPEKNIEA
+162 EFQQITHYPEKNVEA

-198 SIMSQMFGSSA
+198 SIMTQMFSSSA

-218 LELNAIPFEVYSSFA
+218 LELNEIPFDIYSDFA
-233 DRLFRERRKHVAD
+233 HRLFLEARKSVDD
-246 EALRFVYDLFRGHT
+246 ESLRYVYDLFQGHT

-265 VFNEAFSLTGT
+265 VFNEAFALTGK
-276 GQSCEKATVVEAIDR
+276 GGNCKLDTVLEAIDR
-291 ILNDKETTY
+291 ILSDKETTY

-322 TAARV
+322 MASRV
-327 TSMAFAKKHNLES
+327 TSMAFAKKHHLES

-363 YAVNDKFFALWI
+363 YSVTDKFFALWI
-375 NRIYNEKVFPYLCA
+375 NRIYNEKVLTLC
-389 HKKASQCPQ
+389 
-398 NQTVIPTTPTV
+398 
-409 VMPT
+409 

>member
-1 MTSRQKNP
+1 MPPKKQNTMASNKSNP
-9 FVVMGKIPAELF
+9 FIVMGKIPAELF

-30 LIHSLIN
+30 LIHSLTN
-37 GNNVVLIS
+37 GNNIVLIS

-61 ERIRDEYFTFFV
+61 ARIRDEYFTFFV

-81 REFTYNLSRSIYKE
+81 REFTYNLGRSIYKE
-95 LVPRGKRLA
+95 LVPKGKRLA
-104 KSFIQAL
+104 KGFIQAL
-111 KSLSGS
+111 KSLSGT

-150 DHANK
+150 DRANK

-198 SIMSQMFGSSA
+198 SIMSQMFNSSA

-218 LELNAIPFEVYSSFA
+218 LELNEIPFDVYSAFVG
-233 DRLFRERRKHVAD
+233 RLFHEKRKNVGEETLHY
-246 EALRFVYDLFRGHT
+246 VYDLFKGHT

-265 VFNEAFSLTGT
+265 VFNEAFSLTSTGGT
-276 GQSCEKATVVEAIDR
+276 CEKSTVVEAIYR

-322 TAARV
+322 MASRV

-363 YAVNDKFFALWI
+363 YAVTDKFFALWI
-375 NRIYNEKVFPYLCA
+375 NRIYNERVLTF
-389 HKKASQCPQ
+389 
-398 NQTVIPTTPTV
+398 N
-409 VMPT
+409 

>member
-1 MTSRQKNP
+1 MASKQKNP
-9 FVVMGKIPAELF
+9 FVIMGKIPAELF

-30 LIHSLIN
+30 LIHYLTN
-37 GNNVVLIS
+37 GNHVVLIS

-61 ERIRDEYFTFFV
+61 ARICDEYFTFFV

-81 REFTYNLSRSIYKE
+81 REFTFNLSRSIYKE

-111 KSLSGS
+111 KSLSGT

-125 SPSFGVELG
+125 GPKFGVELG

-150 DHANK
+150 DHAHR

-162 EFQQITHYPEKNIEA
+162 EFQQITHYPEKNVEA

-198 SIMSQMFGSSA
+198 SIMTQMFSSSA

-218 LELNAIPFEVYSSFA
+218 LELNEIPFDVYSDFA
-233 DRLFRERRKHVAD
+233 HRLFLEARKNVDD
-246 EALRFVYDLFRGHT
+246 ESLRYVYDLFKGHT

-265 VFNEAFSLTGT
+265 VFNEAFAITGKGET
-276 GQSCEKATVVEAIDR
+276 CKLDTIFEAIDR
-291 ILNDKETTY
+291 ILSDKETTY

-322 TAARV
+322 MASRV

-363 YAVNDKFFALWI
+363 YSVTDKFFALWM
-375 NRIYNEKVFPYLCA
+375 NRIYNEKVLSLN
-389 HKKASQCPQ
+389 K
-398 NQTVIPTTPTV
+398 IE
-409 VMPT
+409 

>member
-1 MTSRQKNP
+1 MASKQKNP
-9 FVVMGKIPAELF
+9 FVIMGKIPAELF

-30 LIHSLIN
+30 LIHYLTN
-37 GNNVVLIS
+37 GNHVVLIS

-61 ERIRDEYFTFFV
+61 ARICDEYFTFFV

-81 REFTYNLSRSIYKE
+81 REFTFNLSRSIYKE

-104 KSFIQAL
+104 KGFIQAL
-111 KSLSGS
+111 KSLSGT

-125 SPSFGVELG
+125 GPKFGVELG

-150 DHANK
+150 DHAHR

-162 EFQQITHYPEKNIEA
+162 EFQQITHYPEKNVEA

-198 SIMSQMFGSSA
+198 SIMTQMFSSSA
-209 RPFYQSADT
+209 RPFYQSSDT
-218 LELNAIPFEVYSSFA
+218 LELNEIPFDVYSDFA
-233 DRLFRERRKHVAD
+233 RRLFLEARKNVDD
-246 EALRFVYDLFRGHT
+246 ESLRYVYDLFKGHT

-265 VFNEAFSLTGT
+265 VFNEAFAITGKGET
-276 GQSCEKATVVEAIDR
+276 CKLDTIFEAIDR
-291 ILNDKETTY
+291 ILSDKETTY

-322 TAARV
+322 MASRV

-350 LLNQNLITEIHKE
+350 LLNQNLITEIHKK
-363 YAVNDKFFALWI
+363 YSVTDKFFALWM
-375 NRIYNEKVFPYLCA
+375 NRIYNEKVLSLN
-389 HKKASQCPQ
+389 K
-398 NQTVIPTTPTV
+398 IE
-409 VMPT
+409 

>member
-1 MTSRQKNP
+1 
-9 FVVMGKIPAELF
+9 MGKIPEKLF
-21 CDREKESDK
+21 CDREKESNK
-30 LIHSLIN
+30 LIHSLVN

-61 ERIRDEYFTFFV
+61 ERIRDDYFTFFV

-81 REFTYNLSRSIYKE
+81 REFTYNLGRSIYKE

-104 KSFIQAL
+104 KGFIQAL
-111 KSLSGS
+111 KSLSGT

-150 DHANK
+150 ERANK

-162 EFQQITHYPEKNIEA
+162 EFQQIMHYPEKNVEA
-177 LLRGHIQQMQN
+177 LLRGRIQQMQN

-198 SIMSQMFGSSA
+198 SIMTQMFNSSA

-218 LELNAIPFEVYSSFA
+218 LELNEIPFDIYSAFA
-233 DRLFRERRKHVAD
+233 SKLFQERRKNV
-246 EALRFVYDLFRGHT
+246 EEEVIRYVYELFRGHT

-265 VFNEAFSLTGT
+265 VFNESFALTGT
-276 GQSCEKATVVEAIDR
+276 GGICRHDTVLEAIDR

-322 TAARV
+322 MASHV
-327 TSMAFAKKHNLES
+327 TSLAFAKKHNLES
-340 ASAIQSAIKQ
+340 ASSIQSAIRQ
-350 LLNQNLITEIHKE
+350 LLNQNLITEVHKE
-363 YAVNDKFFALWI
+363 YSLADKFFALWI
-375 NRIYNEKVFPYLCA
+375 NRIYNEKNL
-389 HKKASQCPQ
+389 
-398 NQTVIPTTPTV
+398 
-409 VMPT
+409 

>member
-1 MTSRQKNP
+1 MASKQKNP
-9 FVVMGKIPAELF
+9 FIIMGKIPTELF

-30 LIHSLIN
+30 LIHYLTN

-61 ERIRDEYFTFFV
+61 VRISDEYFTFFV

-81 REFTYNLSRSIYKE
+81 REFTYNLGRSIYKE

-111 KSLSGS
+111 KSLSGT

-150 DHANK
+150 DRANK

-162 EFQQITHYPEKNIEA
+162 EFQQITHYPEKNVEA

-188 CNFVF
+188 CYFVF

-198 SIMSQMFGSSA
+198 SIMTQMFSSSA

-218 LELNAIPFEVYSSFA
+218 LELNEIPFDVYSTFVS
-233 DRLFRERRKHVAD
+233 RLFHESRKNVDD
-246 EALRFVYDLFRGHT
+246 ESLRYVYDLFKGHT

-265 VFNEAFSLTGT
+265 VFNEAFAITGKGET
-276 GQSCEKATVVEAIDR
+276 CELDTIFEAIDR
-291 ILNDKETTY
+291 ILSDKETTY

-322 TAARV
+322 LASRV
-327 TSMAFAKKHNLES
+327 TSLAFTKKHNLES
-340 ASAIQSAIKQ
+340 ASAIQSAIRQ
-350 LLNQNLITEIHKE
+350 LLNQNLITEIHRE
-363 YAVNDKFFALWI
+363 YSVTDKFFALWI
-375 NRIYNEKVFPYLCA
+375 NRIYNEKVLTI
-389 HKKASQCPQ
+389 
-398 NQTVIPTTPTV
+398 N
-409 VMPT
+409 

>member
-1 MTSRQKNP
+1 
-9 FVVMGKIPAELF
+9 MGKIPAELF

-30 LIHSLIN
+30 LIHYLTN
-37 GNNVVLIS
+37 GNHVVLIS

-61 ERIRDEYFTFFV
+61 VRIREEYLTFFV

-81 REFTYNLSRSIYKE
+81 REFTFNLSRSIYKE

-104 KSFIQAL
+104 KGFIQAL
-111 KSLSGS
+111 KSLSGT

-125 SPSFGVELG
+125 GPKFGVELG

-150 DHANK
+150 DRANK
-155 PCIMAID
+155 PCIVAID
-162 EFQQITHYPEKNIEA
+162 EFQQITHYPEKNVEA

-198 SIMSQMFGSSA
+198 SIMTQMFSSSA

-218 LELNAIPFEVYSSFA
+218 LELNEIPFDIYSDFA
-233 DRLFRERRKHVAD
+233 RRLFLEARKSVDD
-246 EALRFVYDLFRGHT
+246 ECLRYVYDLFQGHT

-265 VFNEAFSLTGT
+265 VFNEAFALTGKGGACKLDT
-276 GQSCEKATVVEAIDR
+276 ILEAIDR
-291 ILNDKETTY
+291 ILSDKETTY
-300 MEILSALSEKQKPL
+300 MEILSALSEKQKPI

-322 TAARV
+322 MASRV
-327 TSMAFAKKHNLES
+327 TSLAFAKKHNLES

-363 YAVNDKFFALWI
+363 YSVTDKFFTLWI
-375 NRIYNEKVFPYLCA
+375 NRIYNEKVLTF
-389 HKKASQCPQ
+389 
-398 NQTVIPTTPTV
+398 N
-409 VMPT
+409 